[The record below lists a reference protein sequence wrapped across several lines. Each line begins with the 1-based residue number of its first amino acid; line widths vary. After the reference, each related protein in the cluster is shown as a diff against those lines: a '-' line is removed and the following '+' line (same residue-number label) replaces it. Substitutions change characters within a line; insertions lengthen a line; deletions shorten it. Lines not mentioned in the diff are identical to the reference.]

1 LSIQVH
7 STAIVENGAEI
18 GDGTSIGPYSVIG
31 AHVRIGANNI
41 IGSHVVIEGHTEMG
55 DGNKIFQFAS
65 VGSIPQDLKYH
76 GEESRLVIGSK
87 NLIREFVTLQ
97 PGTEGGGMVTE
108 IGNGNLFMAN
118 SHVGHDS
125 KIGHSNVFANSVA
138 VAGHV
143 QIGNR
148 AILGG
153 LSGIHQ
159 FVRLGDLCLISA
171 GAMVS
176 KDVPPFCIAHGDRAT
191 LIGVNKIGMERAGFD
206 TVEIA
211 LVRKVFRTIFL
222 SKGAFKERVK
232 KGADLIDDSKAGR
245 LMTSF
250 LADSSRGVCVYDA
263 RSMDG

>member
-1 LSIQVH
+1 MSIQVH

-31 AHVRIGANNI
+31 RHVKLGANNI
-41 IGSHVVIEGHTEMG
+41 IGSHVVIEGNTSIG

-97 PGTEGGGMVTE
+97 PGTEGGGMITE

-125 KIGHSNVFANSVA
+125 KIGNSNIFANSVA

-143 QIGNR
+143 QIGSR

-176 KDVPPFCIAHGDRAT
+176 KDVPPFCIAHGDHAT
-191 LIGVNKIGMERAGFD
+191 LIGINKIGMERAGFD
-206 TVEIA
+206 AAEIA
-211 LVRKVFRTIFL
+211 LVRKLFRMIFL
-222 SKGAFKERVK
+222 SKGAFKDRIN
-232 KGADLIDDSKAGR
+232 KGASIIGESKAGQS
-245 LMTSF
+245 MISF
-250 LADSSRGVCVYDA
+250 MVGSSRGVCVYDA
-263 RSMDG
+263 RTVGG